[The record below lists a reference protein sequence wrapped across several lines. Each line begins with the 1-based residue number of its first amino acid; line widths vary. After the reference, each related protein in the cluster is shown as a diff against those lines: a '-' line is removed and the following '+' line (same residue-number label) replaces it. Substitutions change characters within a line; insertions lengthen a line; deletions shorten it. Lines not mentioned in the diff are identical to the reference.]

1 MQRLTVALLSA
12 AMLTVAATGSAN
24 AANCYVVFDSGNNVV
39 YQDVAP
45 PVDMSDRGDAARA
58 AMRQRGQFLML
69 MDTPQCPRVIAASG
83 PAGSA
88 ATVEQLIVSTMRPYA
103 GNTRSSIASGNASS
117 ARASTTEP

>member
-1 MQRLTVALLSA
+1 MQRLTVALFCA
-12 AMLTVAATGSAN
+12 GMLAVAAAGSVN
-24 AANCYVVFDSGNNVV
+24 AANCYVVFDSSNNVV

-69 MDTPQCPRVIAASG
+69 MDAPQCPRVIAVSG

-88 ATVEQLIVSTMRPYA
+88 ATVEQIVSTMRPYA
-103 GNTRSSIASGNASS
+103 GNTRSSIASGNTTSS
-117 ARASTTEP
+117 RASTTAP